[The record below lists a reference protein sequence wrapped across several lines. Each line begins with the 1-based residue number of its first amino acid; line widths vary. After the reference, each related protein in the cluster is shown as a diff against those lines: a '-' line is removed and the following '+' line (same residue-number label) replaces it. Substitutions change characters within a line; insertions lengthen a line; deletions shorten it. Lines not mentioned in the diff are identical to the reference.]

1 MKILLR
7 QDQESLGKRGDVIS
21 VKNGFARNYLF
32 PKGIAV
38 LANPASMRVFEE
50 EQKMLSRRHEKD
62 KRKAQAT
69 AKELETV
76 SVTAAVPVG
85 EEDRVFGSVTSQT
98 IADLLK
104 EKGFTIDKRKIEL
117 EESIKALGVY
127 SIPVKLHQDVE
138 VKVRLWVVKE

>member
-38 LANPASMRVFEE
+38 LANPAGMRVFEE